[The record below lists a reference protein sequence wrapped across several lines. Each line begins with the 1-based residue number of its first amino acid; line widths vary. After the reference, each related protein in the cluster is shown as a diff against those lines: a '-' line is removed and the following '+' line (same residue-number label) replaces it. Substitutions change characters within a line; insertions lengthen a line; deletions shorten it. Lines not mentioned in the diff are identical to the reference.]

1 MPPTLKDIASRANV
15 SPALVSMYL
24 NKNPKSR
31 MSAETRQR
39 IDAAIREMNYHPS
52 ALARSLRSGKSM
64 TIGYATGNIVGTFS
78 SFRTQMLLQEA
89 YRFGYQLLIS
99 LVPFY
104 DYAQEQKILNS
115 LLDSQP
121 AGILYNL
128 DLRPDEETARR
139 LKEYPILQMSG
150 DNPAYNNFDFE
161 RQAAFEQAIELF
173 CREGRRKLAV
183 TVVANYG
190 DWGRCITRTCRE
202 HDLEIVYIPDHVADN
217 PKNLLEI
224 LSASGADS
232 LLSYSST
239 IVAKMLHFCEQHE
252 IVTLPACIYC
262 YTLPTDYIAHPSIRG
277 VIVNPFRES
286 ISECMKRMIE
296 MIDNPAGPAE
306 HRSLP
311 AKFMNVTD
319 LAQFYNTQL
328 EDPYYEPILV
338 AH

>member
-24 NKNPKSR
+24 NNNPKSR

-39 IDAAIREMNYHPS
+39 IDAAIRELNYRPS

-89 YRFGYQLLIS
+89 YRYGYQLLIS
-99 LVPFY
+99 LVPFF

-115 LLDSQP
+115 LLDSRP
-121 AGILYNL
+121 AGVLYNL
-128 DLRPDEETARR
+128 DLNPDEETARR
-139 LKEYPILQMSG
+139 LKGFPILQLSG
-150 DNPAYNNFDFE
+150 NNPAYNNFDFE
-161 RQAAFEQAIELF
+161 RQTSFEQAIELF
-173 CREGRRKLAV
+173 SREGKRKLAV
-183 TVVANYG
+183 TIVSHYG
-190 DWGRCITRTCRE
+190 DWCRCITETCWK
-202 HDLEIVYIPDHVADN
+202 HDLEVVYIPDTIAN
-217 PKNLLEI
+217 KPNSLCEM
-224 LSASGADS
+224 LSASGADCF
-232 LLSYSST
+232 LSYSST
-239 IVAKMLHFCEQHE
+239 IVAKMLHFCEQQK
-252 IVTLPACIYC
+252 IIKLPSCVYS
-262 YTLPTDYIAHPSIRG
+262 YTLPSDYISHPAIRG

-296 MIDNPAGPAE
+296 MINNPDGPIE
-306 HRSLP
+306 CRTLSTQFL
-311 AKFMNVTD
+311 NVAD
-319 LAQFYNTQL
+319 LARFYNTQQ